1 MLIIETILLYI
12 SLLFKTF
19 PNNNLINTDK
29 EGKKKESSFN
39 GLDFEQMQFFTF
51 FVQLIKKWS
60 KTKLLQIKI
69 LTYLYK

>member
-1 MLIIETILLYI
+1 MGRLADTH
-12 SLLFKTF
+12 KPKNT
-19 PNNNLINTDK
+19 PQQNNLKYIIK

-39 GLDFEQMQFFTF
+39 GLDFKHMQFFTF

-69 LTYLYK
+69 FTYLYK

>member
-1 MLIIETILLYI
+1 MIDIFFI
-12 SLLFKTF
+12 ST
-19 PNNNLINTDK
+19 K